1 MNDGTLNSESQCLER
16 LERHRRL
23 PPALRQGVW
32 IACIFAVSAGCATPV
47 KDYYSD
53 RNLNQI
59 NVGADRP
66 HILAMFESTTSKGKT
81 FEGME
86 IRSKQTDPAGNLLEV
101 GEVILV
107 NDASK
112 SKTSY
117 WFLFK
122 NGRLA
127 RWGPR
132 KDPATDLTK
141 VAPPDQVRGE
151 NAKAEPLYRRVL
163 SRLEQIWDRFQSL
176 PDGLRALP
184 ILKQVLGS
192 EQPTATQSL
201 TPARTDKDPATDLTK
216 VAPPDQVRGEYA
228 EAEPLY
234 RRALPFREQA
244 LGSEQPTAAQSLTR
258 LAFFF
263 QTQGHYARAESLFEW
278 ALAIREKTLGPDH
291 PDVATSLENYAD
303 LLRKT
308 HRKTEA
314 TVMEARAKAIRAKHA
329 QENPAK

>member
-1 MNDGTLNSESQCLER
+1 MNDRTLSSESQHLER

-32 IACIFAVSAGCATPV
+32 ITCIIAISAGCATPIGH
-47 KDYYSD
+47 YSSD
-53 RNLNQI
+53 KNLNQI
-59 NVGADRP
+59 KAGADRP
-66 HILAMFESTTSKGKT
+66 HILAMFE
-81 FEGME
+81 GME
-86 IRSKQTDPAGNLLEV
+86 IRSKQRDPAGNLLEV
-101 GEVILV
+101 GEVILI
-107 NDASK
+107 NHASERK
-112 SKTSY
+112 FY

-127 RWGPR
+127 QWGPG

-151 NAKAEPLYRRVL
+151 NAKGEPLYRRVL
-163 SRLEQIWDRFQSL
+163 SRLEQTWDRFQSL

-201 TPARTDKDPATDLTK
+201 TPAQTDKDPATDLTK
-216 VAPPDQVRGEYA
+216 VAPPDQVRDENA
-228 EAEPLY
+228 NAEPFS
-234 RRALPFREQA
+234 RRALPFPEQA

-278 ALAIREKTLGPDH
+278 ALAIRQKTLGPDH
-291 PDVATSLENYAD
+291 PDVATSLENYAA

-308 HRKTEA
+308 NRATEA
-314 TVMEARAKAIRAKHA
+314 PQLEARAKAIRAKHA
-329 QENPAK
+329 KENPAK